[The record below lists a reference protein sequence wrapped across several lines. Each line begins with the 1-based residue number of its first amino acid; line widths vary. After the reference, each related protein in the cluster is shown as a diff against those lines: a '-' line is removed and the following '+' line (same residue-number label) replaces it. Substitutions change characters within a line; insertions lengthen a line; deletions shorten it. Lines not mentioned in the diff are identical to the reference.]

1 MHEKSEVLEVSIR
14 KVKKA
19 VIKAFEHDD
28 VLIVLF
34 GSRARGN
41 AHSTSDIDIG
51 ILPSGKCD
59 RKKVAALKEEFE
71 EMNIPYTVDLVNL
84 ATVSDDFRQKVLAE
98 GDIWK
103 ESTNLK

>member
-1 MHEKSEVLEVSIR
+1 MHEESEVLEVSIQ

-19 VIKAFEHDD
+19 VLKSFEHDN

-41 AHSTSDIDIG
+41 AHRTSDIDVG
-51 ILPSGKCD
+51 ILPYGECD
-59 RKKVAALKEEFE
+59 RRKVAALRAEFE

-84 ATVSDDFRQKVLAE
+84 ADVPDDFRQKVLAE
-98 GDIWK
+98 GAIWK
-103 ESTNLK
+103 ESIN